1 MDFKFFFSLLPLF
14 PSIFFSLVFS
24 QIFQEPKK
32 TLKVKDRKRIEIIR
46 INKFKKENNR
56 VWPPLTNLERTPR
69 PYACHKI

>member
-24 QIFQEPKK
+24 EIFQEPKK

-56 VWPPLTNLERTPR
+56 V
-69 PYACHKI
+69 